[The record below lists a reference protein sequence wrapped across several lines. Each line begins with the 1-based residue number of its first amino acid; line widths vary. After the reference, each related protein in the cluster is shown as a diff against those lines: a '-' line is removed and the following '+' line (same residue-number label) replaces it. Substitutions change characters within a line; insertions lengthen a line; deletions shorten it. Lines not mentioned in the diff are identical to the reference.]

1 MSDIA
6 VEDVQ
11 RLADLADRLADV
23 RRDVRHTARR
33 PPAQMPDLLAQSIA
47 SLGTYI
53 AVAAGLRVEM
63 SHRRGPRVLNVGEDW
78 GPSFAATRAAPVL
91 YRLTE
96 LLGRACDLANQT
108 RPRSTIRSHFY
119 SPGLEQRVADEFK
132 LIDEMLSH
140 TITEIRRTRS
150 GLAQVRKREL
160 AREQEA
166 LADPDGKAARYL
178 AERARLRAEPLVMVP
193 SGYMAEAAETA
204 AKAARRRGAT
214 RIVSSPP
221 PTGTND
227 TPSSSVAAKPVRR

>member
-47 SLGTYI
+47 GLGTYI
-53 AVAAGLRVEM
+53 AVAAGLRAEM
-63 SHRRGPRVLNVGEDW
+63 SHRRGPRILNVGEDW
-78 GPSFAATRAAPVL
+78 GPSFAATRAASVL
-91 YRLTE
+91 ERLTQ
-96 LLGRACDLANQT
+96 LLDRVCDLANQA
-108 RPRSTIRSHFY
+108 RPRSTIRGHFY
-119 SPGLEQRVADEFK
+119 SPGLEERVSQRFGE
-132 LIDEMLSH
+132 IDDMFSDA
-140 TITEIRRTRS
+140 IAEIRRTRS
-150 GLAQVRKREL
+150 GLDRVRKREL

-178 AERARLRAEPLVMVP
+178 AEQARHLAQPLVMVP

-227 TPSSSVAAKPVRR
+227 TPSSSAAAKPVRR